1 VSLPPLLLVQDVKLP
16 YPVLH
21 VKGTAKYDKATK
33 VLTVTLPVVPPPFVQ
48 RSFTAAPSLIQET
61 ESSTEAASTT
71 NADTTS
77 SSNGS
82 SNTDAATSAKS
93 VQPSEVKVVADH
105 SRWVQEAAPS
115 KKFDFLLQQQKLK
128 AAQHAH
134 VSSATDSTTA
144 AATTATTTDGA
155 AAGDVKAGTA
165 AAAATAATTPAAAAN
180 GSAASSSTAELDA
193 DVSSNKEFIACAKW
207 QGSRAGY
214 VFKKG
219 DNGQGYYR
227 DAPTAS
233 ATADTAAS
241 DSSATAAAATTAGAS
256 TTTITAISDAEHVY
270 DSALHQQQQQQQQK
284 LFKWRE
290 NERTVSIVVD
300 VAGIDAGS
308 VQADWQQHSISITAT
323 VTPPAAAAAAVKE
336 SLRLRLALHGA
347 IDTARCRYDVA
358 SRNMAVVLYKA
369 VPGFWGHLESAT
381 ASSTTGSSSTS
392 ADSSTVSGGSKGT
405 TATAA
410 AATSTASA
418 VQQVQQGAV
427 ALPDL
432 TALPFK
438 NRAMYELD

>member
-1 VSLPPLLLVQDVKLP
+1 VSLLPLLLLLLQDVKLP

-21 VKGTAKYDKATK
+21 AKGTGKYDKATK
-33 VLTVTLPVVPPPFVQ
+33 VLTVTLPVVPPPFIQ

-61 ESSTEAASTT
+61 ESSTAEAASTAI
-71 NADTTS
+71 ADTTS
-77 SSNGS
+77 SSSGS
-82 SNTDAATSAKS
+82 SSTAAAASSTKCAL
-93 VQPSEVKVVADH
+93 PSEVKVVPDH

-128 AAQHAH
+128 AAQHAPI
-134 VSSATDSTTA
+134 SSATDSTTT
-144 AATTATTTDGA
+144 AATTATTDGPTDGA
-155 AAGDVKAGTA
+155 AAATT
-165 AAAATAATTPAAAAN
+165 AAATAA
-180 GSAASSSTAELDA
+180 SDSSVASSSTTELNA
-193 DVSSNKEFIACAKW
+193 AVSSNTEFIASATW

-219 DNGQGYYR
+219 GNGQGYYR

-233 ATADTAAS
+233 ATATADTAAS
-241 DSSATAAAATTAGAS
+241 EITATAAAATTAAADS
-256 TTTITAISDAEHVY
+256 TTTTGSSDAEHVY
-270 DSALHQQQQQQQQK
+270 DSALHQQQQQQQK

-308 VQADWQQHSISITAT
+308 VQADWQQHSISISAS
-323 VTPPAAAAAAVKE
+323 VTPPAAAAAAATAAAAVKE

-369 VPGFWGHLESAT
+369 VPGFWGQLEST
-381 ASSTTGSSSTS
+381 AANTTTS
-392 ADSSTVSGGSKGT
+392 SSTVSGGSKGT
-405 TATAA
+405 TAAA
-410 AATSTASA
+410 AAAAASTVSA
-418 VQQVQQGAV
+418 APQVQQGAV

-438 NRAMYELD
+438 NEAMYELD